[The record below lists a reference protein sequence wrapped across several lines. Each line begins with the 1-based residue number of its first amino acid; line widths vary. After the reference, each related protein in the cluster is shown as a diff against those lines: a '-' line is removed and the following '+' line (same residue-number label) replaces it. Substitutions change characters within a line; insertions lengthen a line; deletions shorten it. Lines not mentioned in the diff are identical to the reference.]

1 MKGKR
6 DGMRFSATNYEEE
19 KDVGSSRYDE
29 STGFHTCSYNIK
41 EAFTTKLWEMMMG
54 NWS

>member
-1 MKGKR
+1 
-6 DGMRFSATNYEEE
+6 MRFSTTNYEEE

-29 STGFHTCSYNIK
+29 STGFRTCSYNIK